1 MVEYLTYFM
10 AWFTF
15 VLVTI
20 GFYIAR
26 KHYLITM
33 RIFEKH
39 QKWLFDS
46 LYSLNSNV
54 KLPDE
59 MEKKEYKKAIIVSDK
74 DDPMKEFSGDHDD
87 YFK

>member
-1 MVEYLTYFM
+1 MVEYITYFLVWM
-10 AWFTF
+10 TF
-15 VLVTI
+15 ILVSI

-26 KHYLITM
+26 KKYLESM
-33 RIFEKH
+33 RIFEVH
-39 QKWLFDS
+39 QKWMFDS
-46 LYSLNSNV
+46 FYSINSNV

-59 MEKKEYKKAIIVSDK
+59 LEKKEYKKAIIVSDK